1 MKRIV
6 RKEEGLILTCLLP
19 EGREEDWKVSED
31 RKGRTVPEGQ
41 ELPEGRKESGTA
53 DSRRGLIYFHGA
65 QEKLCLPEE
74 LLEAADT
81 ACICISGEDWNRD
94 LTPWPAA
101 KVFKKGEDF
110 GGKADVYLALLTERI
125 IPHTERELSLHPR
138 FRALA
143 GVSLAGLFSV
153 YAAYRTDLFDRIA
166 SISGSLWY
174 DDFLSFLQTHKPSGR
189 LERAYFSLGDRE
201 RKTGNCRMAR
211 VEDCT
216 LEAVR
221 LLREALGDAG
231 EEKVFFEY
239 NPGNHFADP
248 EGRMEKAFR
257 WLLREEWR
265 NEGKRD
271 RL

>member
-6 RKEEGLILTCLLP
+6 RKEKGLTLTCLLP
-19 EGREEDWKVSED
+19 EGQEERD
-31 RKGRTVPEGQ
+31 R
-41 ELPEGRKESGTA
+41 SGAA
-53 DSRRGLIYFHGA
+53 DFRPGLIYFHGG
-65 QEKLCLPEE
+65 QDGLRLPEE

-94 LTPWPAA
+94 LTPWPAE

-110 GGKADVYLALLTERI
+110 GGKADAYLSFLTEKI
-125 IPHTERELSLHPR
+125 IPHMEETLSLIPR

-174 DDFLSFLQTHKPSGR
+174 DEFLPYLRTHRPSGR
-189 LERAYFSLGDRE
+189 LKRAYFSLGDRE

-216 LEAVR
+216 LETVE
-221 LLREALGDAG
+221 LLREELGDIG
-231 EEKVFFEY
+231 RERVFFEY

-248 EGRMEKAFR
+248 EERMEKAFR
-257 WLLREEWR
+257 WLLREE
-265 NEGKRD
+265 
-271 RL
+271 

>member
-1 MKRIV
+1 MERMV

-19 EGREEDWKVSED
+19 EGRE
-31 RKGRTVPEGQ
+31 RQMVPKEREGQ
-41 ELPEGRKESGTA
+41 EVAGERERQEGGMESRA
-53 DSRRGLIYFHGA
+53 ANPHPGLIYFHGA
-65 QEKLCLPEE
+65 QDGLRLPEK
-74 LLEAADT
+74 LLEAANT

-94 LTPWPAA
+94 LTPWPAER
-101 KVFKKGEDF
+101 VFKRGEDF
-110 GGKADVYLALLTERI
+110 GGKADDYLALLTEKI
-125 IPHTERELSLHPR
+125 IPHTEEALSLQPR

-153 YAAYRTDLFDRIA
+153 YAVYRTDLFDRIA

-174 DDFLSFLQTHKPSGR
+174 DDFLAFMRARRPSGR

-201 RKTGNCRMAR
+201 RKTGNCRVAR

-216 LEAVR
+216 LEAVQ
-221 LLREALGDAG
+221 LLRGELDDARG
-231 EEKVFFEY
+231 ERVVFES

-257 WLLREEWR
+257 WLLREE
-265 NEGKRD
+265 
-271 RL
+271 